1 MVRRKSLKV
10 QEMES
15 RLAEAVLGV
24 QNGKYKSSY
33 EAAKELGLSKD
44 TVTRRVKGGSSRSEA
59 RQSQQKLSVVQENV
73 LLKWIKQLTISGYS
87 PGHQLLKELAEEL
100 RSKRTYNL
108 DCPSFD
114 SLELP
119 PQHLLGHE
127 WVPRFIKRHPHLTV
141 VIGRRIESVRMDG
154 ATRET
159 CSTWFDA
166 YQKAIQDYGI
176 EKKDEYN
183 MDESGHS
190 IGTMESTRIIIDSTL
205 RTKHQAHPGRQ
216 EWISMVECICADGS
230 ILPPLGIF
238 KGKNVLQNWI
248 PKEVLG
254 SWFFSANTKGWTSN
268 LHGLEW
274 LKRVFEP
281 ATRAKA
287 DGKYRLLICDG
298 HDSHISGS
306 FIAHC
311 LQNRIVL
318 LILPPHTSHLLQP
331 LDVAVFG
338 PLKKRLTAA
347 LSDLN
352 QAQLVR
358 IQKIEWMEAYIKARA
373 DVCHHQNIESAWRG
387 AGLHPFNPQRV
398 FRTLG
403 REFTPEVEIS
413 KEPTQ
418 FDIFNQ
424 VFVNSS
430 PPDVAILQTANNLL
444 NSTIEND
451 TTLSTPVRQYIR
463 KLTIGSEQL
472 RAQSIVHQHDANN
485 LRAIMKKRTIRKKG
499 KRLVLKGHFH
509 ISTQELCD
517 AVVEAE
523 KATKVQT
530 MKKGKGKGKVIEY
543 ETETEEDIG
552 EEVEDESESDIGDC
566 IIVDC

>member
-33 EAAKELGLSKD
+33 EAAKELGLPKD

-59 RQSQQKLSVVQENV
+59 RQSQQKLSAVQENV

-114 SLELP
+114 SLELL
-119 PQHLLGHE
+119 PQHLLGYE

-141 VIGRRIESVRMDG
+141 VIGRRIES
-154 ATRET
+154 
-159 CSTWFDA
+159 
-166 YQKAIQDYGI
+166 
-176 EKKDEYN
+176 
-183 MDESGHS
+183 
-190 IGTMESTRIIIDSTL
+190 
-205 RTKHQAHPGRQ
+205 
-216 EWISMVECICADGS
+216 CICVDGF
-230 ILPPLGIF
+230 ILLPLGIF

-485 LRAIMKKRTIRKKG
+485 LRAIMKKRMICKKG

-543 ETETEEDIG
+543 KTETEEDIG

>member
-33 EAAKELGLSKD
+33 EVAKELGLSKD

-59 RQSQQKLSVVQENV
+59 HQLQQKLSAVQENV

-87 PGHQLLKELAEEL
+87 LGHQLLKELVEEL
-100 RSKRTYNL
+100 RSKRIYNL

-114 SLELP
+114 FFELLL
-119 PQHLLGHE
+119 QHLLGHE

-159 CSTWFDA
+159 CSTWFDV

-205 RTKHQAHPGRQ
+205 RTKHQAHPGHQ
-216 EWISMVECICADGS
+216 EWISIVECICADGS

-331 LDVAVFG
+331 LDVAVFD

-352 QAQLVR
+352 QAQL
-358 IQKIEWMEAYIKARA
+358 
-373 DVCHHQNIESAWRG
+373 
-387 AGLHPFNPQRV
+387 RV

-485 LRAIMKKRTIRKKG
+485 LRAIMKKHTIRKKG

>member
-1 MVRRKSLKV
+1 
-10 QEMES
+10 
-15 RLAEAVLGV
+15 
-24 QNGKYKSSY
+24 
-33 EAAKELGLSKD
+33 
-44 TVTRRVKGGSSRSEA
+44 
-59 RQSQQKLSVVQENV
+59 
-73 LLKWIKQLTISGYS
+73 
-87 PGHQLLKELAEEL
+87 
-100 RSKRTYNL
+100 
-108 DCPSFD
+108 
-114 SLELP
+114 
-119 PQHLLGHE
+119 
-127 WVPRFIKRHPHLTV
+127 
-141 VIGRRIESVRMDG
+141 
-154 ATRET
+154 
-159 CSTWFDA
+159 
-166 YQKAIQDYGI
+166 
-176 EKKDEYN
+176 
-183 MDESGHS
+183 MDESGYS

-205 RTKHQAHPGRQ
+205 CTKHQAYPGRQ
-216 EWISMVECICADGS
+216 EWISIVECICADGF
-230 ILPPLGIF
+230 ILPPLEIF

-281 ATRAKA
+281 TTRAKA
-287 DGKYRLLICDG
+287 DGKYRLLICDS
-298 HDSHISGS
+298 HDSYISGS
-306 FIAHC
+306 FIAHY

-352 QAQLVR
+352 QAQLIQ
-358 IQKIEWMEAYIKARA
+358 IQKIKWMEAYIKARA
-373 DVCHHQNIESAWRG
+373 D
-387 AGLHPFNPQRV
+387 RV
-398 FRTLG
+398 FHILG

-485 LRAIMKKRTIRKKG
+485 LRAIMKKRTIHKKG

-509 ISTQELCD
+509 ISMQELCD
-517 AVVEAE
+517 VVMEAE
-523 KATKVQT
+523 KATKVQI

-543 ETETEEDIG
+543 KTETEEDIG

>member
-59 RQSQQKLSVVQENV
+59 RQLQQKLSAVQENV

-176 EKKDEYN
+176 QKKDEYN

-216 EWISMVECICADGS
+216 EWISM
-230 ILPPLGIF
+230 
-238 KGKNVLQNWI
+238 
-248 PKEVLG
+248 
-254 SWFFSANTKGWTSN
+254 
-268 LHGLEW
+268 
-274 LKRVFEP
+274 
-281 ATRAKA
+281 
-287 DGKYRLLICDG
+287 
-298 HDSHISGS
+298 
-306 FIAHC
+306 
-311 LQNRIVL
+311 
-318 LILPPHTSHLLQP
+318 
-331 LDVAVFG
+331 
-338 PLKKRLTAA
+338 
-347 LSDLN
+347 
-352 QAQLVR
+352 
-358 IQKIEWMEAYIKARA
+358 
-373 DVCHHQNIESAWRG
+373 
-387 AGLHPFNPQRV
+387 RV

>member
-59 RQSQQKLSVVQENV
+59 RQLQQKLSAVQENV

-176 EKKDEYN
+176 QKKDEYN

-238 KGKNVLQNWI
+238 KESV
-248 PKEVLG
+248 PYTG
-254 SWFFSANTKGWTSN
+254 S
-268 LHGLEW
+268 
-274 LKRVFEP
+274 RV
-281 ATRAKA
+281 
-287 DGKYRLLICDG
+287 Y
-298 HDSHISGS
+298 
-306 FIAHC
+306 
-311 LQNRIVL
+311 
-318 LILPPHTSHLLQP
+318 
-331 LDVAVFG
+331 
-338 PLKKRLTAA
+338 
-347 LSDLN
+347 
-352 QAQLVR
+352 
-358 IQKIEWMEAYIKARA
+358 
-373 DVCHHQNIESAWRG
+373 
-387 AGLHPFNPQRV
+387 
-398 FRTLG
+398 
-403 REFTPEVEIS
+403 PEVEIS

>member
-44 TVTRRVKGGSSRSEA
+44 TV
-59 RQSQQKLSVVQENV
+59 
-73 LLKWIKQLTISGYS
+73 
-87 PGHQLLKELAEEL
+87 
-100 RSKRTYNL
+100 
-108 DCPSFD
+108 
-114 SLELP
+114 
-119 PQHLLGHE
+119 
-127 WVPRFIKRHPHLTV
+127 PRFIKRHPHLTV
-141 VIGRRIESVRMDG
+141 VIGYRIES
-154 ATRET
+154 
-159 CSTWFDA
+159 
-166 YQKAIQDYGI
+166 DYGI

-190 IGTMESTRIIIDSTL
+190 IGTMESIRIIIDSTL
-205 RTKHQAHPGRQ
+205 RTKHQAHPDRQ
-216 EWISMVECICADGS
+216 EWISIIECICTDRS

-238 KGKNVLQNWI
+238 KSKNVLQNWI

-281 ATRAKA
+281 VTRTKA
-287 DGKYRLLICDG
+287 DGKYRLLIYNG
-298 HDSHISGS
+298 YDSHISGS

-311 LQNRIVL
+311 LQNRIIL
-318 LILPPHTSHLLQP
+318 LILPPHTSHLFQP

-338 PLKKRLTAA
+338 PLKKRLTTA

-358 IQKIEWMEAYIKARA
+358 IQKIEWMEVYIKARA
-373 DVCHHQNIESAWRG
+373 DVYHHQNIESAWRG
-387 AGLHPFNPQRV
+387 ARLHPFNPQRV
-398 FRTLG
+398 FHTLG
-403 REFTPEVEIS
+403 REFTPKVEIS
-413 KEPTQ
+413 KEPIQ

-430 PPDVAILQTANNLL
+430 PLDVAILQTANNLL

-463 KLTIGSEQL
+463 KLMIGSEQL
-472 RAQSIVHQHDANN
+472 RAQSIVHQYDANN
-485 LRAIMKKRTIRKKG
+485 LRAIMKKCTICKKG
-499 KRLVLKGHFH
+499 KRLVLKGHFY
-509 ISTQELCD
+509 ISIQELYD
-517 AVVEAE
+517 VVIEAE

-543 ETETEEDIG
+543 KTETEEDIG

>member
-1 MVRRKSLKV
+1 
-10 QEMES
+10 MES

-59 RQSQQKLSVVQENV
+59 RQLQQKLSAVQENV

-287 DGKYRLLICDG
+287 GGKYRLLICDG

-387 AGLHPFNPQRV
+387 AGLYPFNPQRV

-430 PPDVAILQTANNLL
+430 PPDVAILQTANKLL

>member
-44 TVTRRVKGGSSRSEA
+44 TVTRCVKG
-59 RQSQQKLSVVQENV
+59 
-73 LLKWIKQLTISGYS
+73 
-87 PGHQLLKELAEEL
+87 
-100 RSKRTYNL
+100 
-108 DCPSFD
+108 
-114 SLELP
+114 
-119 PQHLLGHE
+119 
-127 WVPRFIKRHPHLTV
+127 V

-205 RTKHQAHPGRQ
+205 RTKHQAHPGCQ
-216 EWISMVECICADGS
+216 EWISMVECICVDGS

-281 ATRAKA
+281 ATCAKA

-298 HDSHISGS
+298 HDSHISGN

-352 QAQLVR
+352 QAQLVQ

-403 REFTPEVEIS
+403 REFTPEIEIS

-430 PPDVAILQTANNLL
+430 PPDVAILQIANNLL

-451 TTLSTPVRQYIR
+451 TTLSTPIHQYIR
-463 KLTIGSEQL
+463 KLTIRSEQL

-485 LRAIMKKRTIRKKG
+485 LRAIMKKRTI
-499 KRLVLKGHFH
+499 
-509 ISTQELCD
+509 QLCD

>member
-216 EWISMVECICADGS
+216 EWISM
-230 ILPPLGIF
+230 
-238 KGKNVLQNWI
+238 
-248 PKEVLG
+248 
-254 SWFFSANTKGWTSN
+254 
-268 LHGLEW
+268 
-274 LKRVFEP
+274 
-281 ATRAKA
+281 
-287 DGKYRLLICDG
+287 
-298 HDSHISGS
+298 
-306 FIAHC
+306 
-311 LQNRIVL
+311 
-318 LILPPHTSHLLQP
+318 
-331 LDVAVFG
+331 
-338 PLKKRLTAA
+338 
-347 LSDLN
+347 
-352 QAQLVR
+352 
-358 IQKIEWMEAYIKARA
+358 
-373 DVCHHQNIESAWRG
+373 
-387 AGLHPFNPQRV
+387 RV

>member
-59 RQSQQKLSVVQENV
+59 RQLQQKLSAVQENV

-176 EKKDEYN
+176 QKKDEYN

-238 KGKNVLQNWI
+238 
-248 PKEVLG
+248 
-254 SWFFSANTKGWTSN
+254 
-268 LHGLEW
+268 
-274 LKRVFEP
+274 
-281 ATRAKA
+281 
-287 DGKYRLLICDG
+287 
-298 HDSHISGS
+298 
-306 FIAHC
+306 
-311 LQNRIVL
+311 
-318 LILPPHTSHLLQP
+318 
-331 LDVAVFG
+331 
-338 PLKKRLTAA
+338 
-347 LSDLN
+347 
-352 QAQLVR
+352 
-358 IQKIEWMEAYIKARA
+358 KARA